1 MISERQSARLSH
13 NRSGT
18 KPVYLPAGVHP
29 PPRTEGTAPKSRA
42 RSFDMLPALFRGW
55 HSRSVLRRRK
65 KTDSPAAASRS
76 ARSPDGRPARLP
88 VHFPRPAGCR
98 CVPHPS
104 SAEYPACLHMLQSLP
119 DSSAHSEDTLFV
131 GGAGCPCPF
140 CVPTSALGS
149 LEPYLT
155 YTIRTQ

>member
-55 HSRSVLRRRK
+55 HSRSVLHQRK

-104 SAEYPACLHMLQSLP
+104 SAVCPGCLHKRKSPP
-119 DSSAHSEDTLFV
+119 DSSARSEDTLF
-131 GGAGCPCPF
+131 AGDACCHFPF
-140 CVPTSALGS
+140 
-149 LEPYLT
+149 
-155 YTIRTQ
+155 